1 MQPQAVGG
9 RPQRPNIVL
18 RLPRTAAEGRTHSA
32 RAIGGTGGS
41 EFWRFGRH
49 LSAEPPRYRLLV
61 FRRLTRCLDTGP
73 IASRATAAN
82 VNREHHVPDLV
93 VIGYPDE
100 ATAEKAYEGV
110 GQLQHD
116 LVMQVAGAAVVV
128 KDADGKAKMVTK
140 TGATSWGALMGGFIG
155 IFIGLLF
162 LIPWV
167 G

>member
-1 MQPQAVGG
+1 M
-9 RPQRPNIVL
+9 
-18 RLPRTAAEGRTHSA
+18 
-32 RAIGGTGGS
+32 
-41 EFWRFGRH
+41 
-49 LSAEPPRYRLLV
+49 
-61 FRRLTRCLDTGP
+61 
-73 IASRATAAN
+73 
-82 VNREHHVPDLV
+82 PDLV

-100 ATAEKAYEGV
+100 ATAEKAYEVV

-116 LVMQVAGAAVVV
+116 LAMQVAGAAV